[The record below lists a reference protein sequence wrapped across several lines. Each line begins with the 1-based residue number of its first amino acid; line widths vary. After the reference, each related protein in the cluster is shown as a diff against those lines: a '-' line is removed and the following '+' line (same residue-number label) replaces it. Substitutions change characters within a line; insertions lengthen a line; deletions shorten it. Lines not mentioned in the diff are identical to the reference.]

1 MNFYLFFRK
10 LHLYLTFI
18 ALIPLSVVVVT
29 GLLLLFEAEITHWQA
44 EESQVNNPELEFG
57 AEQRVQ
63 IQNHIKQLT
72 LENRPCRVSYIRHD
86 LQTLSLPWIYL
97 TCPSG
102 SQTFVINLNTDRHY
116 PLQREGF
123 RLITDL
129 HRTLLLNRLTI
140 DGESFN
146 TEGRTLVGICS
157 VILLL
162 NIVLG
167 LIMWFIRAKKVKL
180 NKQQFKLKTVKGF
193 SLRQL
198 HAVTALYITPILL
211 IIIITGIS
219 WTWREDVYSGLLYLQ
234 NKEEVSPKLHSQR
247 MPPRYPMASLAKV
260 YQKIEQDYPS
270 YHVQGLAPAL
280 RRSDVVSIRLVDTTS
295 LSYTPQLHVSL
306 DAYSLKE
313 KYKVDS
319 WSADSKDSIHAYKTM
334 QYGLHTGF
342 AFGELG
348 KWLWAIANSI
358 LLISVMSFGIILWLR
373 RRKKIAQRKDR
384 IEHVLTKGK
393 A

>member
-10 LHLYLTFI
+10 LHLYFTLI

-29 GLLLLFEAEITHWQA
+29 GILLLFEAELTQWLA
-44 EESQVNNPELEFG
+44 EDEYRNNPELVLDNENL
-57 AEQRVQ
+57 ARMQR
-63 IQNHIKQLT
+63 HIKQLA
-72 LENRPCRVSYIRHD
+72 LDNRPCRVSYIRHD

-97 TCPSG
+97 TCPNG
-102 SQTFVINLNTDRHY
+102 SQTFVINLDSDRHY

-129 HRTLLLNRLTI
+129 HRTLLLNRLNLN
-140 DGESFN
+140 S
-146 TEGRTLVGICS
+146 EGRTLVGICS
-157 VILLL
+157 LILLF

-167 LIMWFIRAKKVKL
+167 LMLWFIRAKRVKL
-180 NKQQFKLKTVKGF
+180 NKQQFTLKTTKGF

-219 WTWREDVYSGLLYLQ
+219 WTWREDIYNGLLHLQ

-247 MPPRYPMASLAKV
+247 MHSRYPVASLAKV
-260 YQKIEQDYPS
+260 YQKIEQDYPN
-270 YHVQGLAPAL
+270 YHIQGVAPAL
-280 RRSDVVSIRLVDTTS
+280 RRSDVVNIRLVDKTS
-295 LSYTPQLHVSL
+295 LAYTPQLRISL

-319 WSADSKDSIHAYKTM
+319 WSADSKDSIYAYKIM

-342 AFGELG
+342 VFGGLG
-348 KWLWAIANSI
+348 KWLWAIANCI
-358 LLISVMSFGIILWLR
+358 LLISVISFGIILWLK
-373 RRKKIAQRKDR
+373 RRKKIAQRRDR
-384 IEHVLTKGK
+384 IEHALTKGEV
-393 A
+393 